1 MGPPLKPFDK
11 RGFLFSSSVNTES
24 RTNSRT
30 TFLYFYIY
38 NMEKGFL
45 ILIGTF
51 VVVGIV
57 HFVSM
62 RTTKLSE
69 TKKTHYRKFFWYFYG
84 IIFMLSGG
92 INIIEK
98 GEFHWSFTL
107 QFIMGLVTII
117 LNLLGKIETNTKK
130 V

>member
-1 MGPPLKPFDK
+1 
-11 RGFLFSSSVNTES
+11 
-24 RTNSRT
+24 
-30 TFLYFYIY
+30 
-38 NMEKGFL
+38 MEKGFL

-51 VVVGIV
+51 VVVGIL

-92 INIIEK
+92 INLIEK
-98 GEFHWSFTL
+98 GDIVWIT
-107 QFIMGLVTII
+107 QVIIGLVIVI
-117 LNLLGKIETNTKK
+117 LNLLGKIETKTKQI
-130 V
+130 

>member
-1 MGPPLKPFDK
+1 
-11 RGFLFSSSVNTES
+11 
-24 RTNSRT
+24 
-30 TFLYFYIY
+30 
-38 NMEKGFL
+38 MEKGFL

-51 VVVGIV
+51 FVVGV
-57 HFVSM
+57 LHFISM
-62 RTTKLSE
+62 RTMKLSE
-69 TKKTHYRKFFWYFYG
+69 TKKTHFRKFFWYFYG

-92 INIIEK
+92 INLIEK